1 GARREPGQRADLRAP
16 KGGAELPGEAPGSQ
30 DHRMVL
36 KLDDVIDWAVRFPRF
51 LVSDRVAK
59 RIGEKI
65 KSRERPTVEEAAHL
79 LRRRAE
85 LDDCNA
91 GVIVDGLC
99 SEHLDA
105 GQVVEAVLEAFR
117 GQRTVVM
124 ATRLPPAVAKER
136 EDGSSAA
143 SSRSNSRAADGAKA
157 PSPAGALLCR
167 HYETLRPVLAARV

>member
-99 SEHLDA
+99 
-105 GQVVEAVLEAFR
+105 
-117 GQRTVVM
+117 
-124 ATRLPPAVAKER
+124 KER